1 MSVCYTILITEMTPA
16 LVAGL
21 EEDFMQCNISV
32 RLVDYLN
39 PTDQL
44 DLLTLLDM
52 YARDEMGGGDPL
64 SEEVKSR
71 LCRDLADHPGAM
83 SLIASVDHHPVGL
96 LNAFLGYS
104 TFKARPLMNVHDIAV
119 HPDFRGRG
127 VGQTLLKALE
137 EYAIAMNC
145 CKLTLEVL
153 SGNRVAQKSYE
164 RFGFEQY
171 ALNEAT
177 GQALFM
183 QKWL

>member
-1 MSVCYTILITEMTPA
+1 LSITKVLAAEQVGT
-16 LVAGL
+16 G
-21 EEDFMQCNISV
+21 EDFMQCNISV
-32 RLVDYLN
+32 RLVDYLAAA
-39 PTDQL
+39 DRA
-44 DLLTLLDM
+44 DLLFLLDM
-52 YARDEMGGGDPL
+52 YARDEMGGGEPL
-64 SEEVKSR
+64 KEDVKAR
-71 LCRDLADHPGAM
+71 LCDDLAEHPGAL
-83 SLIASVDHHPVGL
+83 SLIASVDGQPVGL

-127 VGQTLLKALE
+127 VGQALLAALQ
-137 EYAIAMNC
+137 EYAVAMDC

-153 SGNRVAQKSYE
+153 SGNHVAQKSYE

-171 ALNEAT
+171 ALSEAT